1 MRLIQCFEWG
11 KVQMPDSS
19 VVRVE
24 RDGELALVIVHNPPV
39 NTITA
44 DVRAGLAE
52 ALRKIHLTFN
62 SGGPD
67 VRAVL
72 LLCEGSTF
80 FSGADIGE
88 FSGPPKEEEYR
99 ELFNGYE
106 ALNVPVV
113 AAMHGTVMGGGL
125 EIALA
130 CHYRVAVPS
139 ARFGMPEVTLG
150 IIPGAGGTQRMPR
163 LIGLDHALEL
173 ILSARPVDAAK
184 ARELGFIDAIID
196 GDLRAGAIQYT
207 RSLLAAGKGPRR
219 TGEMRV
225 RAETATAEI
234 VERHCQQARK
244 LYPNR
249 TAGQVAVDV
258 VVAATTLPFAQG
270 LEYETQR
277 VNGCKQTAESRG
289 AVHAFFAERETRRI
303 PGLPADVKARSI
315 KSAAVIGAGT
325 MGGGIAIC
333 FANAGIPVILLDA
346 NEQGLAKGM
355 ANVDRTYQ
363 SMVDRGRL
371 SADEKAQRLALIR
384 GALSYDDLRDADVII
399 EAVFESMDL
408 KRNIFATLDRVAK
421 PGAVL
426 ATNTSTLDIEQ
437 IAAVTQRPGDVI
449 GMHFFSPAN
458 VMPLLEVV
466 RTSKSS
472 PEVIRTV
479 MDLAKPLRK
488 TPVLAKVCYGFI
500 GNRMMEG
507 YAREAERMVL
517 EGATPRQIDSA
528 LEEWGMAMGILA
540 VFDMA
545 GVDVGVNVHKANASQ
560 FPPDPTY
567 YQADFALYDAGRLGQ
582 KNGKGYYR
590 YEPGNRSRI
599 DDPEAITILRARARE
614 LTVPSRPHTKEEI
627 LERCLY
633 PLLNEGFR
641 ILGEGVA
648 LRASDIDVV
657 WTAGYG
663 FPRYRGGPMFYA
675 ETIGLD
681 VLLAGMRKYQD
692 IFGPMHWQ
700 PAPLLVELVER
711 RISIAQWQAEQG
723 QGAQ

>member
-1 MRLIQCFEWG
+1 MSS
-11 KVQMPDSS
+11 SS

-44 DVRAGLAE
+44 EVRTGLKGALQQIQAGKD
-52 ALRKIHLTFN
+52 LR
-62 SGGPD
+62 G
-67 VRAVL
+67 VL

-99 ELFNGYE
+99 HLFNGYE
-106 ALNVPVV
+106 ALSIPVV

-130 CHYRVAVPS
+130 CHYRVAAS
-139 ARFGMPEVTLG
+139 GTRFGMPEVTLG

-163 LIGLDHALEL
+163 LIGAEQALEL
-173 ILSARPVDAAK
+173 IVTARPVDAAK
-184 ARELGFIDAIID
+184 GRELGFIDAIID
-196 GDLRAGAIQYT
+196 GDLRSGAINYL
-207 RSLLAAGKGPRR
+207 RSLVAAGKGPRR
-219 TGEMRV
+219 TGEMTV
-225 RAETATAEI
+225 PAASATTEVFERARA
-234 VERHCQQARK
+234 QARK

-249 TAGQVAVDV
+249 NAARVAVDV
-258 VVAATTLPFAQG
+258 VQAATQMPFQHG
-270 LEYETQR
+270 LEYETKR
-277 VNGCKQTAESRG
+277 VNECKDSVESKG
-289 AVHAFFAERETRRI
+289 AVHVFFAERETRRI
-303 PGLPADVKARSI
+303 PGLADNVKARPI
-315 KSAAVIGAGT
+315 KSAGVIGAGT

-333 FANAGIPVILLDA
+333 FANAGIPVVLLDA
-346 NEQGLAKGM
+346 NEQGLTKGL
-355 ANVDRTYQ
+355 ATVDKTYQ

-371 SADEKAQRLALIR
+371 SADDKAKRMALI
-384 GALSYDDLRDADVII
+384 GTSLSYDALKDADVII
-399 EAVFESMDL
+399 EAVFESMQL
-408 KRNIFATLDRVAK
+408 KRAIFTELDRVAK

-437 IAAVTQRPGDVI
+437 IAAVTKRPQDVI

-466 RTSKSS
+466 RTTQTSD
-472 PEVIRTV
+472 ETIRTA

-517 EGATPRQIDSA
+517 EGATPRQVDAA

-545 GVDVGVNVHKANASQ
+545 GIDVGVNVHKANASQ
-560 FPPDPTY
+560 FPPDPAY
-567 YQADFALYDAGRLGQ
+567 YQADFALHDAGRLGQ

-599 DDPEAITILRARARE
+599 DDPEAIKIIAERARE
-614 LTVPSRPHTKEEI
+614 LKVPQRQHTKDEI
-627 LERCLY
+627 VERCLY
-633 PLLNEGFR
+633 PLLNEGLR

-657 WTAGYG
+657 WAAGYG
-663 FPRYRGGPMFYA
+663 FPRYRGGPMFHA
-675 ETIGLD
+675 ETLGLD

-711 RISIAQWQAEQG
+711 GLTIAQWEAQQR
-723 QGAQ
+723 GAAR

>member
-1 MRLIQCFEWG
+1 VSE
-11 KVQMPDSS
+11 SS
-19 VVRVE
+19 VVRFE
-24 RDGELALVIVHNPPV
+24 RDGELALVVVHNPPV

-44 DVRAGLAE
+44 EVRAGLRD
-52 ALRKIHLTFN
+52 ALRKIHAAVNAGTA
-62 SGGPD
+62 D

-130 CHYRVAVPS
+130 CHYRVAVAS

-184 ARELGFIDAIID
+184 AQALGFVDAIID

-207 RSLLAAGKGPRR
+207 RSLIAAGKGPRR

-225 RAETATAEI
+225 PAETATAEI
-234 VERHCQQARK
+234 IERHRQRARK
-244 LYPNR
+244 SYPNR

-270 LEYETQR
+270 LEYETRR
-277 VNGCKQTAESRG
+277 VNECKQTVESRG
-289 AVHAFFAERETRRI
+289 AVHVFFAERETRRI
-303 PGLPADVKARSI
+303 PDLPADVKSRRI

-333 FANAGIPVILLDA
+333 FANAGIPVTLLDA
-346 NEQGLAKGM
+346 NEQGLTKGLV
-355 ANVDRTYQ
+355 NVERTYQ
-363 SMVDRGRL
+363 SMVNRGRL
-371 SADEKAQRLALIR
+371 SADEKGQRMALIR
-384 GALSYDDLRDADVII
+384 TSLSYDDLSDADVII

-408 KRNIFATLDRVAK
+408 KRKIFATLDRVAK

-437 IAAVTQRPGDVI
+437 IAQATQRPGDVI

-466 RTSKSS
+466 RTSQTS
-472 PEVIRTV
+472 PDVIRTV

-488 TPVLAKVCYGFI
+488 TSVLARVCYGFI

-517 EGATPRQIDSA
+517 EGATPRQVDSA

-545 GVDVGVNVHKANASQ
+545 GIDVGVNVHKANASQ

-567 YQADFALYDAGRLGQ
+567 YQADFALHDAGRLGQ
-582 KNGKGYYR
+582 KNGTGYYR
-590 YEPGNRSRI
+590 YEPGNRARF
-599 DDPEAITILRARARE
+599 DDPEAIEILKARARE
-614 LTVPSRPHTKEEI
+614 LKVPARAHTQQEI

-657 WTAGYG
+657 WCAGYG
-663 FPRYRGGPMFYA
+663 FPRYRGGPMFHA

-711 RISIAQWQAEQG
+711 RLSIAQWQTEQG
-723 QGAQ
+723 QAQRTGVQ